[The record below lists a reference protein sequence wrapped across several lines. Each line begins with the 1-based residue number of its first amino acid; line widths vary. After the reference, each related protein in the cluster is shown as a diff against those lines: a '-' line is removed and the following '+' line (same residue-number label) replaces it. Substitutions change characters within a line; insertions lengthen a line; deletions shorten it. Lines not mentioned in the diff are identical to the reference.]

1 MLMGITH
8 APTLGHA
15 PALGHAPKHLQV
27 SSIKWA
33 EGKRNRA
40 GQPVRIPSNSKNVI
54 LYEPI
59 ENVG

>member
-8 APTLGHA
+8 APTLV
-15 PALGHAPKHLQV
+15 HAPKHLQV

-33 EGKRNRA
+33 EGKRDRA